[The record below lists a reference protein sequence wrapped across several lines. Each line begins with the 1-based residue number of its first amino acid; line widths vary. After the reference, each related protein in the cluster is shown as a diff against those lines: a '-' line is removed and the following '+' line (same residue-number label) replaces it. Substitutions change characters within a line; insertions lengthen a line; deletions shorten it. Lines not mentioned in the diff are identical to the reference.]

1 MLGNNRQLNISI
13 QQLVFIAT
21 FLLVFFQ
28 FKVSVRGLSLPTY
41 IEDAVVVIEDGIF
54 IDGQVKYSVHGT
66 GFIVQDTS
74 KHMALLVTNRHVLQN
89 RDSIFVR
96 FNTLDGKSERRV
108 YILKR
113 KDGSFSWRAHPDANI
128 DVAAIAVPQD
138 LNVRAIDT
146 DRFKPISEVSLGD
159 EVFFVGFPLV
169 GFAGKDKNY
178 PIIRHGVVSYISKE
192 DVFSDKNIGSV
203 VFSRDMILIDAT
215 SLSGNSGSPVIS
227 IPRKGS
233 NRTSLI
239 GIIQGHLSDPN
250 TNENF
255 DLGIVIPVDRI
266 SEITSSF
273 K

>member
-1 MLGNNRQLNISI
+1 MLGHNRHLKISI
-13 QQLVFIAT
+13 QNLFFLAT
-21 FLLVFFQ
+21 FSFVFFQ
-28 FKVSVRGLSLPTY
+28 FKVSVRALSLPTY
-41 IEDAVVVIEDGIF
+41 IEDAVVVIEDAIF
-54 IDGQVKYSVHGT
+54 VDGQVKYSVHGT
-66 GFIVQDTS
+66 GFIIQDTI
-74 KHMALLVTNRHVLQN
+74 KHISLLVTNRHVLQN

-96 FNTLDGKSERRV
+96 FNTLDGKSRRMV
-108 YILKR
+108 NILKR
-113 KDGSFSWRAHPDANI
+113 KDGSFFWRAHPDSNI
-128 DVAAIAVPQD
+128 DVAAIAMPKD

-159 EVFFVGFPLV
+159 EVSFIGFPLL

-192 DVFSDKNIGSV
+192 NVFSVKNLDSI
-203 VFSRDMILIDAT
+203 VFSKDMILIDAT

-250 TNENF
+250 TSENL

-266 SEITSSF
+266 SEIMSSF